1 MLRAKFKKFFRES
14 PIVFNLLVSILF
26 LYIKFCYLTIRWKFI
41 WPEGY
46 SKNELLKEKG
56 VLFAIWHCELAYAI
70 KIFGCYRPVKAL
82 VSPHGDGR
90 ILGKLIQFFGFDT
103 INGSTNKEAT
113 SALRAIIADLKSGTN
128 IVITPDGPRGPAK
141 QINSS
146 MAKLAYKYNYKLIA
160 TSCVPENCFRLNSWD
175 KMMVPKPFSKV
186 RVKFSTPITLSGNT
200 EKDDALLAEKLNNAN

>member
-1 MLRAKFKKFFRES
+1 M
-14 PIVFNLLVSILF
+14 
-26 LYIKFCYLTIRWKFI
+26 
-41 WPEGY
+41 
-46 SKNELLKEKG
+46 
-56 VLFAIWHCELAYAI
+56 
-70 KIFGCYRPVKAL
+70 
-82 VSPHGDGR
+82 SPHGDGR